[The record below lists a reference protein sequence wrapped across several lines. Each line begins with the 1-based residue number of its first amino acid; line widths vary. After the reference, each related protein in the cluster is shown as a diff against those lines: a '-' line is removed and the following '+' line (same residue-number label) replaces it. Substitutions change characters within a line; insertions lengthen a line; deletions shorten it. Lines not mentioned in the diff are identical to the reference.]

1 MALIICT
8 ECGKKFSDK
17 AACCPECG
25 CPTEVVMKES
35 NSKEIA
41 VKRETNSREAA
52 AAMLAEVES
61 VRAKA
66 KQAEDLF
73 DSRNR
78 MIQRKASRDID
89 LFDGYATSRVVEL
102 RADARRACDDL
113 YTSYQTLAETL
124 DGVCRPLL
132 SADPGGEAIKAVADM
147 MRFLNDESEI
157 ESNFTASFNG
167 SNLGNVANSKYV
179 PSIQNKMAQK
189 FWESQYAATPYAAE
203 YEARKR
209 REAEVARQRRE
220 VERKR
225 REEEKRAEAQRKAE
239 ERTRDKAHMEKVAAE
254 TQVCLKSYRRELQ
267 SQAERHLQALK
278 EEIEET
284 TRSLQSRQKECR
296 DRLAKMTP
304 LKFREKRELTRELEK
319 VEYQLA
325 RLTDPQTLAE
335 ETARLEG
342 IVAKE
347 VEEYEAAIGDHLAQR
362 FPGSQYAGDVARM
375 GKDKNEY
382 SEEANKAKEGI
393 PRVPDARTVLK
404 SYVR

>member
-1 MALIICT
+1 MALITCT

-25 CPTEVVMKES
+25 CPTEVVRKET
-35 NSKEIA
+35 NSKEMVA
-41 VKRETNSREAA
+41 KRETTSREAE

-66 KQAEDLF
+66 KHAEDLF
-73 DSRNR
+73 DSRDR

-124 DGVCRPLL
+124 DSVCRPLL
-132 SADPGGEAIKAVADM
+132 SANPGGKAIKAVADM

-167 SNLGNVANSKYV
+167 SSLGNVANSKYV

-189 FWESQYAATPYAAE
+189 FWESQYAATPYAVE
-203 YEARKR
+203 YEKKKR
-209 REAEVARQRRE
+209 QEAEAARQRRE
-220 VERKR
+220 AERKR
-225 REEEKRAEAQRKAE
+225 REEEKRAEEQRKAE
-239 ERTRDKAHMEKVAAE
+239 RKARDKAHMEKIAAE
-254 TQVCLKSYRRELQ
+254 TQECLKNYRGALQ
-267 SQAERHLQALK
+267 SQGDRHLQKQK
-278 EEIEET
+278 EEMEATI
-284 TRSLQSRQKECR
+284 RSLQERQKECR
-296 DRLAKMTP
+296 DRLEKLSP

-319 VEYQLA
+319 VEYQLS
-325 RLTDPQTLAE
+325 RLTDSQTMADE
-335 ETARLEG
+335 KARVKA

-347 VEEYEAAIGDHLAQR
+347 TAAYEAAIGEHLAKR
-362 FPGSQYAGDVARM
+362 FPGSQYAGKAAVT

-382 SEEANKAKEGI
+382 SEEANPAKEGI
-393 PRVPDARTVLK
+393 PRVPDAKAVLK